1 MWSEVFSADMFET
14 RFKKEGLL
22 NEATGLSYR
31 REIISRG
38 GSIDAELMIK
48 VNKQQA
54 TETERTTGM
63 NASDVLA
70 FMSAHPLLFCP
81 FYRVHLLGFSV
92 STELPRPRT
101 DRHGLPAQQGTRCM
115 NGHTER
121 HFLQRLRNAR
131 GRDSSRLHAV
141 LAQRWMG
148 GASTRSLWLL
158 LAASFVEISQAN
170 AC

>member
-70 FMSAHPLLFCP
+70 FMSAHPLLFVPSIVCICLVSP
-81 FYRVHLLGFSV
+81 SPQNFLGR
-92 STELPRPRT
+92 EPT
-101 DRHGLPAQQGTRCM
+101 DTAFLRSKGLDA
-115 NGHTER
+115 
-121 HFLQRLRNAR
+121 
-131 GRDSSRLHAV
+131 
-141 LAQRWMG
+141 
-148 GASTRSLWLL
+148 
-158 LAASFVEISQAN
+158 
-170 AC
+170 